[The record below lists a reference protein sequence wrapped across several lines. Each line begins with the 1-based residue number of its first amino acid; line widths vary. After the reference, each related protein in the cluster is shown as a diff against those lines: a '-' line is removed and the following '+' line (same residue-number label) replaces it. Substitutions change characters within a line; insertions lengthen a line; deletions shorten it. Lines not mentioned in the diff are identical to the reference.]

1 MIFFTHL
8 APKSLL
14 FYNFAEQTHKKQ
26 HITTHTT
33 MKQNLGI
40 ILIVL
45 GALML
50 IISYFADFVDYN
62 FYNIGALLIIIVGI
76 VTHIVMTK
84 RS

>member
-1 MIFFTHL
+1 M
-8 APKSLL
+8 
-14 FYNFAEQTHKKQ
+14 NKK
-26 HITTHTT
+26 
-33 MKQNLGI
+33 NLGI

-62 FYNIGALLIIIVGI
+62 FYNI
-76 VTHIVMTK
+76 VTHIYVTK

>member
-1 MIFFTHL
+1 M
-8 APKSLL
+8 
-14 FYNFAEQTHKKQ
+14 KK
-26 HITTHTT
+26 
-33 MKQNLGI
+33 NLGI

-62 FYNIGALLIIIVGI
+62 FYNIGALLLIIVGI

>member
-1 MIFFTHL
+1 
-8 APKSLL
+8 
-14 FYNFAEQTHKKQ
+14 
-26 HITTHTT
+26 

-62 FYNIGALLIIIVGI
+62 FYNIGALLLIIVGI

-84 RS
+84 SSEEAPVTTY

>member
-1 MIFFTHL
+1 M
-8 APKSLL
+8 
-14 FYNFAEQTHKKQ
+14 NKK
-26 HITTHTT
+26 
-33 MKQNLGI
+33 NLGI

-62 FYNIGALLIIIVGI
+62 FYNIGALIIIIAGI
-76 VTHIVMTK
+76 VTHIYVTK